1 MAIHIL
7 LPETQT
13 NTSRKRIIVN
23 ILDYPLIL
31 NTRRNH
37 GLEHA
42 TIHVLA
48 AQKPGRP
55 LAGRSTPFGFYL
67 YGDVGDEELQ
77 AAAQEALNRLGRGE
91 KRLAIHPGCG
101 TNYLTSGAAA
111 SLGALAVLSIGD
123 RKARW
128 SRLPDVL
135 IAATLALIVAQPIGP
150 KLQEHITTCAEM
162 GNLRIAALRRLGPK
176 AHYVETRST

>member
-1 MAIHIL
+1 
-7 LPETQT
+7 
-13 NTSRKRIIVN
+13 VN
-23 ILDYPLIL
+23 LLDYPLIL
-31 NTRRNH
+31 STRRNH

-42 TIHVLA
+42 TIHVLSA
-48 AQKPGRP
+48 LKPGRP

-67 YGDVGDEELQ
+67 YGDVSDEETR
-77 AAAQEALNRLGRGE
+77 AAAHDALQRLRHGE
-91 KRLAIHPGCG
+91 SRLAIHPGCG

-123 RKARW
+123 RRARW

-150 KLQEHITTCAEM
+150 KLQEHITTCADM
-162 GNLRIAALRRLGPK
+162 GDLEIVAVRRLGPR
-176 AHYVETRST
+176 AHYVETQSS

>member
-1 MAIHIL
+1 MNLLNSSFIL
-7 LPETQT
+7 
-13 NTSRKRIIVN
+13 S
-23 ILDYPLIL
+23 
-31 NTRRNH
+31 TRRNH
-37 GLEHA
+37 ALEHA
-42 TIHVLA
+42 TIHILT

-67 YGDVGDEELQ
+67 YGELSDEEVQ
-77 AAAQEALNRLGRGE
+77 GAAYEALNRLERGE
-91 KRLAIHPGCG
+91 SRLAIHPGCG

-135 IAATLALIVAQPIGP
+135 VAATLALIVAQPIGP
-150 KLQEHITTCAEM
+150 KLQERITTCADM
-162 GNLRIAALRRLGPK
+162 GDLQIAGVRRLGSK
-176 AHYVETRST
+176 SHYVQTHSS

>member
-1 MAIHIL
+1 MNL
-7 LPETQT
+7 LE
-13 NTSRKRIIVN
+13 
-23 ILDYPLIL
+23 YPLIL
-31 NTRRNH
+31 STRRNH

-42 TIHVLA
+42 TIHVLSML
-48 AQKPGRP
+48 KPGRP
-55 LAGRSTPFGFYL
+55 LAGRSTPFGFYI
-67 YGDVGDEELQ
+67 YGDVNDEEVQ
-77 AAAQEALNRLGRGE
+77 TAALTRLERGE

-135 IAATLALIVAQPIGP
+135 IAATLALIVSQPIGP
-150 KLQEHITTCAEM
+150 KLQEHITTCADM
-162 GNLRIAALRRLGPK
+162 GDLEIVAVRRLGPK
-176 AHYVETRST
+176 AHYVETHST

>member
-1 MAIHIL
+1 
-7 LPETQT
+7 
-13 NTSRKRIIVN
+13 VN

-31 NTRRNH
+31 STRRNH

-42 TIHVLA
+42 TIHILS

-67 YGDVGDEELQ
+67 YGDVSAEELQ
-77 AAAQEALNRLGRGE
+77 AAVHEALDRFGRGE
-91 KRLAIHPGCG
+91 RRLAVHPGCG

-111 SLGALAVLSIGD
+111 SLGALTVLSIGD
-123 RKARW
+123 RKVRW

-150 KLQEHITTCAEM
+150 KLQEHITTCADM
-162 GNLRIAALRRLGPK
+162 GDLEISAIRRLGPK
-176 AHYVETRST
+176 SHYVETHSS

>member
-1 MAIHIL
+1 MNL
-7 LPETQT
+7 LE
-13 NTSRKRIIVN
+13 
-23 ILDYPLIL
+23 YPLVL
-31 NTRRNH
+31 TTRRNH

-42 TIHVLA
+42 TIHVLSTL
-48 AQKPGRP
+48 KPGRP

-67 YGDVGDEELQ
+67 YGDVSDEE
-77 AAAQEALNRLGRGE
+77 ARTAVDDALNRLKRGE

-123 RKARW
+123 RRARW

-135 IAATLALIVAQPIGP
+135 IAATLALIVSQPVGP
-150 KLQEHITTCAEM
+150 KLQEYITTCADM
-162 GNLRIAALRRLGPK
+162 GDLAIVGIRRLGPK
-176 AHYVETRST
+176 ARYVETRSH

>member
-1 MAIHIL
+1 M
-7 LPETQT
+7 
-13 NTSRKRIIVN
+13 N

-31 NTRRNH
+31 STRRNH
-37 GLEHA
+37 ALEHA
-42 TIHVLA
+42 TIHVLS

-67 YGDVGDEELQ
+67 SGDVGDAEVQ
-77 AAAQEALNRLGRGE
+77 AAVSGALTRLVNGE
-91 KRLAIHPGCG
+91 KQLAVHPGCG

-111 SLGALAVLSIGD
+111 SLGALTVLSIGD

-150 KLQEHITTCAEM
+150 KLQEHVTTCADM
-162 GNLRIAALRRLGPK
+162 GNLGIRSVRRLGPK
-176 AHYVETRST
+176 THYVETRST

>member
-1 MAIHIL
+1 MNLLEYPFIL
-7 LPETQT
+7 
-13 NTSRKRIIVN
+13 S
-23 ILDYPLIL
+23 
-31 NTRRNH
+31 TRRNH

-42 TIHVLA
+42 TIHVLTTS
-48 AQKPGRP
+48 KPGRP

-67 YGDVGDEELQ
+67 YGDVSDEELQ
-77 AAAQEALNRLGRGE
+77 AAVHDALNRIKGGE
-91 KRLAIHPGCG
+91 KRLVIHPGCG

-111 SLGALAVLSIGD
+111 SLGALTVLSIGD

-150 KLQEHITTCAEM
+150 KLQEHITTCADM
-162 GNLRIAALRRLGPK
+162 GDLAIVSIRRLGAK
-176 AHYVETRST
+176 SHYVATQGH

>member
-1 MAIHIL
+1 MNL
-7 LPETQT
+7 LE
-13 NTSRKRIIVN
+13 
-23 ILDYPLIL
+23 YPLVL
-31 NTRRNH
+31 TTRRNH

-42 TIHVLA
+42 TIHVLSTL
-48 AQKPGRP
+48 KPGRP

-67 YGDVGDEELQ
+67 YGDVSDEEAR
-77 AAAQEALNRLGRGE
+77 AAADDALNRLKRGE

-123 RKARW
+123 RRARW

-135 IAATLALIVAQPIGP
+135 IAATLALIVSQPVGP
-150 KLQEHITTCAEM
+150 KLQEHITTCADM
-162 GNLRIAALRRLGPK
+162 GDLAIVAIRRLGPK
-176 AHYVETRST
+176 ARYVETRSH

>member
-1 MAIHIL
+1 MNL
-7 LPETQT
+7 
-13 NTSRKRIIVN
+13 
-23 ILDYPLIL
+23 LDYPLIL
-31 NTRRNH
+31 RTRRNH

-42 TIHVLA
+42 TIHVLTMMT
-48 AQKPGRP
+48 PGRP

-67 YGDVGDEELQ
+67 YGEVSDNELQ
-77 AAAQEALNRLGRGE
+77 TAVHDALNRFRRGE

-111 SLGALAVLSIGD
+111 SLGALTVLSIGD

-135 IAATLALIVAQPIGP
+135 IAATLALMVAQPIGP
-150 KLQEHITTCAEM
+150 QLQQHITTCADM
-162 GNLRIAALRRLGPK
+162 GDLQIVSIRRLGEK
-176 AHYVETRST
+176 AHYVQTRSH